1 MINKKEYDLIIDL
14 SKLLKKFGPD
24 TFLSL
29 ADKFSN
35 PEIFN
40 SISNILY
47 ITVKNKP
54 NVTAIKKKK
63 KKTIGIQIE
72 ELLEKIKE
80 LEPDKYNLL
89 TNFYN
94 RFISKSIL
102 PNIKEIKAF
111 VVNNKIPIP
120 EIKSRD
126 RAALNLIE
134 YLSKLPSDKINI
146 MTDIKRNPSTIN
158 KNEDSD
164 RSLQG
169 WTDIILNNK
178 PVGKT

>member
-1 MINKKEYDLIIDL
+1 MINKKEYDLLIDL
-14 SKLLKKFGPD
+14 SKLLKKFGPEI
-24 TFLSL
+24 FLSL
-29 ADKFSN
+29 SDKFSN

-40 SISNILY
+40 SISTILY
-47 ITVKNKP
+47 TTAKNKP

-72 ELLEKIKE
+72 ELLERNKE

-94 RFISKSIL
+94 RFISKTVL
-102 PNIKEIKAF
+102 PNIKDIKAF
-111 VVNNKIPIP
+111 VVNNKIPFP

-134 YLSKLPSDKINI
+134 YLSKLPSDKIKNL
-146 MTDIKRNPSTIN
+146 TDIKLKPSTIN

-169 WTDIILNNK
+169 WTDIILK
-178 PVGKT
+178 K